1 MKSRRTKRSPCC
13 CATSRKI
20 FMKYL
25 TAGGASHTTKQKAHR
40 QMSSGGLSA
49 DRRTN
54 ERTGRQD
61 GRGPGRLHLH
71 LSNSEHSRLSHDAS
85 GVEGRVASV
94 RFHFEPD
101 HRLVHMAPL
110 VRHNLSAELPH
121 AVKVCKKRGD
131 HTFFE
136 CFSLCLSRACLGKMI
151 TFSSYQMWHRKKK
164 TRRFPYQS
172 AGCGTSDRVSR
183 ATCGSPPA
191 AQPASQSHH
200 VIRPSHHVTSLNQK
214 FPKHKTF
221 RKSQKV

>member
-25 TAGGASHTTKQKAHR
+25 QGAHTTKQKAHR

-85 GVEGRVASV
+85 GVECRVASV

-121 AVKVCKKRGD
+121 AIKVCRKR
-131 HTFFE
+131 HTFLSAFPMSVP
-136 CFSLCLSRACLGKMI
+136 SLS
-151 TFSSYQMWHRKKK
+151 W
-164 TRRFPYQS
+164 
-172 AGCGTSDRVSR
+172 
-183 ATCGSPPA
+183 
-191 AQPASQSHH
+191 
-200 VIRPSHHVTSLNQK
+200 
-214 FPKHKTF
+214 
-221 RKSQKV
+221 